1 MKAVSL
7 SSLIKMSSFHK
18 FSITISLLAV
28 VVGILFPATLTN
40 AAYQYPEGEKHQVPI
55 HLDETIFPKAINDP
69 ANPFWFL
76 KFYAP
81 WCGHCVRYIYIHVT

>member
-1 MKAVSL
+1 ML
-7 SSLIKMSSFHK
+7 DL
-18 FSITISLLAV
+18 V
-28 VVGILFPATLTN
+28 VTVGILFSTGTN

-69 ANPFWFL
+69 ENPFWFL

-81 WCGHCVRYIYIHVT
+81 WCGHCVCWNIKTLCIVYGCDVSCVC